1 MSFFQD
7 ELIFVKRYLETVV
20 VWIGSIGKVLA
31 LSFFYIFVPPYR
43 PRLFFRQLRFI
54 GNGSLS
60 VVLLT
65 GTFTGMVLTLQIFDV
80 MKKFNAESM
89 VGAVVSVALARE
101 LGPVLSALMVNARA
115 GSAMSAEL
123 GTMRVTDQ
131 IIALEA
137 MAVNSYQYLISP
149 RIFAGVVMLPVL
161 TILSNFIG
169 IFGGYLVAVNLMGLD
184 PGLYVSKVENFLT
197 MSDILGG
204 LFKSAVFGLV
214 LTQVGSF
221 QGFNTSGGAEG
232 VGRATTTAVVIS
244 SVLILAFD
252 YLITTFLI

>member
-1 MSFFQD
+1 
-7 ELIFVKRYLETVV
+7 
-20 VWIGSIGKVLA
+20 
-31 LSFFYIFVPPYR
+31 
-43 PRLFFRQLRFI
+43 
-54 GNGSLS
+54 
-60 VVLLT
+60 
-65 GTFTGMVLTLQIFDV
+65 
-80 MKKFNAESM
+80 
-89 VGAVVSVALARE
+89 
-101 LGPVLSALMVNARA
+101 
-115 GSAMSAEL
+115 
-123 GTMRVTDQ
+123 
-131 IIALEA
+131 
-137 MAVNSYQYLISP
+137 
-149 RIFAGVVMLPVL
+149 
-161 TILSNFIG
+161 
-169 IFGGYLVAVNLMGLD
+169 LMGLD